1 MDNIYTKVRSLSTPA
16 IIYLVI
22 ALFFV
27 ISRFFDSVYCYVRS
41 KDCNL
46 EETVSL
52 TFFLLIFTVI
62 WTWVLNTLYSRGY
75 HKTAWVVLIIFPG
88 FYI

>member
-16 IIYLVI
+16 IIYFVV

-27 ISRFFDSVYCYVRS
+27 LGRLFEDIYCYVRS
-41 KDCNL
+41 KECNL
-46 EETVSL
+46 EETVL
-52 TFFLLIFTVI
+52 RTFFLLIFTII
-62 WTWVLNTLYSRGY
+62 WTWILNILYSRGY
-75 HKTAWVVLIIFPG
+75 HKTAWIMLIIFPG

>member
-1 MDNIYTKVRSLSTPA
+1 MDNIYAKVRSLSTPA
-16 IIYLVI
+16 IIYFVV

-27 ISRFFDSVYCYVRS
+27 LGRLFGDIYCYARS
-41 KDCNL
+41 KECNL
-46 EETVSL
+46 EETVL
-52 TFFLLIFTVI
+52 QTFYLLIFTII

-75 HKTAWVVLIIFPG
+75 HKTAWVMLIIFPG